1 MMGAMTADDLGA
13 RIRAAR
19 RRKRWSQQRLAD
31 EIKVSPRTVGA
42 WERGETFPRYAEGD
56 IDLLERALG
65 VSLTGGDP
73 PEEDPDEQQLWA
85 LNLPPATIRRL
96 VAAYRGEAMRR
107 TA

>member
-1 MMGAMTADDLGA
+1 MTADDLGP

-31 EIKVSPRTVGA
+31 EIGVALRTVGA
-42 WERGETFPRYAEGD
+42 WERGEAFPRYAEGD
-56 IDLLERALG
+56 IDNLETALG
-65 VSLTGGDP
+65 VSLTTDDP
-73 PEEDPDEQQLWA
+73 PDEDPGEQQLWA
-85 LNLPPATIRRL
+85 LDLPPAIIRRL

>member
-1 MMGAMTADDLGA
+1 MTADDLGA

-31 EIKVSPRTVGA
+31 EIGVALRTVGA
-42 WERGETFPRYAEGD
+42 WERGEAFPRYAEGD
-56 IDLLERALG
+56 IDNLEQALG
-65 VSLTGGDP
+65 VSLSGDP
-73 PEEDPDEQQLWA
+73 PQEDPGEQQLWA
-85 LNLPPATIRRL
+85 LDLPPATIRRL